1 MSVEEEGKTGGVA
14 VGIQP
19 ISRTSVSGA
28 IIEQIIDLISREVLV
43 PGERLPAERE
53 LCKMF
58 GVGRTSLRE
67 ALRSL
72 TVMGILDGQVG
83 KGTYVCSNRNYLEK
97 TLRWGLLLD
106 QKTVEDLIETR
117 MMLEC
122 ETASLAARRAQ
133 LESLDKIERVLKQ
146 MRLSSRSPGEFLEA
160 DLEFHLLI
168 AKATG
173 NSLLDSLVRLIRS
186 YLHEWIRR
194 SLAEPTVSQR
204 LQRASLS
211 CEQHGEILEALREG
225 AADRAREAM
234 RRHILSSSEDLQR
247 HLEERFV
254 EP

>member
-1 MSVEEEGKTGGVA
+1 MAVEDEGEVA

-19 ISRTSVSGA
+19 ISRTSVSGE

-43 PGERLPAERE
+43 SGERLPAERE

-117 MMLEC
+117 IMLEC
-122 ETASLAARRAQ
+122 ETAFLAARRA
-133 LESLDKIERVLKQ
+133 LPGSLDKIERALEE
-146 MRLSSRSPGEFLEA
+146 MRLSRNSPEEFLEA

-168 AKATG
+168 ARATG
-173 NSLLDSLVRLIRS
+173 NSLLDSLVRLTRS
-186 YLHEWIRR
+186 YLHEWIKG
-194 SLAEPTVSQR
+194 SLAEPTVRQR
-204 LQRASLS
+204 LERASLS
-211 CEQHGEILEALREG
+211 CDQHGEILQALRSGEPE
-225 AADRAREAM
+225 RARETM
-234 RRHILSSSEDLQR
+234 RRHILSSSEDLR
-247 HLEERFV
+247 KHLEERLV
-254 EP
+254 ES